1 MTLQLSQRVHR
12 ERESSC
18 VRLARVRHSVHEP
31 TAARIATAHYSSYD
45 FFVAHPG
52 RHASLRRRRSAK
64 LFGGRHLCQIWTNQR
79 RAARTRSAL
88 GGLPKKSC
96 SRFALRCS
104 RKKSSKIF
112 SACGGLSLSA
122 LTIWR
127 LWRAARS
134 CGLHSTG
141 IHQNIRLRH
150 RTQTRKYVAIS
161 SFCHC
166 KSKFFGACGELGAL
180 ETLLS

>member
-1 MTLQLSQRVHR
+1 M
-12 ERESSC
+12 
-18 VRLARVRHSVHEP
+18 
-31 TAARIATAHYSSYD
+31 
-45 FFVAHPG
+45 
-52 RHASLRRRRSAK
+52 RRRRSAK

-134 CGLHSTG
+134 CGLHSKG

-166 KSKFFGACGELGAL
+166 KSKFFGACGELRSGNFPLIDDTIRRPSSEKRAYWRRAL
-180 ETLLS
+180 RRGCAPQRRF